1 MRVPAQPWSR
11 PGFAVLDDAL
21 EGGFRSGELVLL
33 GGPQGL
39 GKTTMVMQMIR
50 NVVRGGGSAV
60 IFSYEHEAHT
70 LLERLLSLEASLV
83 EGPDAARLPAIRGA
97 FEKTGPAGLTL
108 DDRLAH
114 LRGVPEGLRTLR
126 TYAGRLHIHESTG
139 STTDL
144 EEIRRTVSML
154 QTDDAPPP
162 LVVVDYLQKVPVPNG
177 PAIEEERVT
186 LVVERLKDLTLDL
199 GVPILAIVAADKASL
214 VSGKRMRVHDL
225 RGSSALAYEADVVL
239 ILNDKYDVVAR
250 HHLVYDL
257 GNAER
262 YKQWVDHDDREEPAR
277 CRRGRARVPQAVR
290 RGTVRGVRTVRRRAA
305 HRGARLHRM
314 MRPASHGRSA
324 GSARSSSVSCIRR
337 RSPESWGTRP
347 GTAEVSEA
355 YPR

>member
-1 MRVPAQPWSR
+1 MTTAITGSDGRLSSVADLLARTDDAIQRGARPGAAVVPS
-11 PGFAVLDDAL
+11 GFAVLDDAL

-39 GKTTMVMQMIR
+39 GKTTMAMQMIR

-83 EGPDAARLPAIRGA
+83 AGPDAARLPAIRGA
-97 FEKTGPAGLTL
+97 FEKTGPAGHSL
-108 DDRLAH
+108 DDRIAH
-114 LRGVPEGLRTLR
+114 LRGVPEGLQTLR

-139 STTDL
+139 ATTDL
-144 EEIRRTVSML
+144 DEIRRTVSML

-262 YKQWVDHDDREEPAR
+262 YKQWVIMTIEKNRHGVDGVELEFRKQFAEGRFEASGQYVVEQLIEE
-277 CRRGRARVPQAVR
+277 RVF
-290 RGTVRGVRTVRRRAA
+290 T
-305 HRGARLHRM
+305 
-314 MRPASHGRSA
+314 
-324 GSARSSSVSCIRR
+324 
-337 RSPESWGTRP
+337 E
-347 GTAEVSEA
+347 
-355 YPR
+355 

>member
-1 MRVPAQPWSR
+1 MTTAITGSDGRLSSVADLLARTDDAIQRGARPGAAVVPS
-11 PGFAVLDDAL
+11 GFAVLDDAL

-83 EGPDAARLPAIRGA
+83 AGPDAARLPAIRGA
-97 FEKTGPAGLTL
+97 FEKTGPAGHSL
-108 DDRLAH
+108 DDRIAH
-114 LRGVPEGLRTLR
+114 LRGVPEGLQTLR

-139 STTDL
+139 ATTDL
-144 EEIRRTVSML
+144 DEIRRTVSML

-214 VSGKRMRVHDL
+214 VAGKRMRVHDL

-262 YKQWVDHDDREEPAR
+262 YKQWVIMTIEKNRHGVDGVELEFRKQFAEGRFEASGQYVVEQLIEE
-277 CRRGRARVPQAVR
+277 RVF
-290 RGTVRGVRTVRRRAA
+290 T
-305 HRGARLHRM
+305 
-314 MRPASHGRSA
+314 
-324 GSARSSSVSCIRR
+324 
-337 RSPESWGTRP
+337 E
-347 GTAEVSEA
+347 
-355 YPR
+355 

>member
-1 MRVPAQPWSR
+1 MTTAITGSDGRLSSVADLLARTDDAIQRGAR
-11 PGFAVLDDAL
+11 PGAAVIPSGFAVLDDAL

-97 FEKTGPAGLTL
+97 FEKTGPAGHSL

-114 LRGVPEGLRTLR
+114 LRGVPEGLQTLR

-139 STTDL
+139 ATTDL

-199 GVPILAIVAADKASL
+199 GVPILAIVAADNASL

-262 YKQWVDHDDREEPAR
+262 YKQWVIMTIEKNRHGVDGVELEFRKQFAEGRFEASGQYVVEQLIEE
-277 CRRGRARVPQAVR
+277 RVF
-290 RGTVRGVRTVRRRAA
+290 T
-305 HRGARLHRM
+305 
-314 MRPASHGRSA
+314 
-324 GSARSSSVSCIRR
+324 
-337 RSPESWGTRP
+337 E
-347 GTAEVSEA
+347 
-355 YPR
+355 

>member
-1 MRVPAQPWSR
+1 MTTAITGSDGRLSSVADLLARTDDAIQRGARPGAAVVPS
-11 PGFAVLDDAL
+11 GFAVLDDAL

-83 EGPDAARLPAIRGA
+83 AGPDAARLPAIRGA
-97 FEKTGPAGLTL
+97 FEKTGPAGHSL
-108 DDRLAH
+108 DDRIAH
-114 LRGVPEGLRTLR
+114 LRGVPEGLQTLR

-139 STTDL
+139 ATTDL
-144 EEIRRTVSML
+144 DEIRRTVSML

-262 YKQWVDHDDREEPAR
+262 YKQWVIMTIEKNRHGVDGVELEFRKQFAEGRFEASGQYVVEQLIEE
-277 CRRGRARVPQAVR
+277 RVF
-290 RGTVRGVRTVRRRAA
+290 T
-305 HRGARLHRM
+305 
-314 MRPASHGRSA
+314 
-324 GSARSSSVSCIRR
+324 
-337 RSPESWGTRP
+337 E
-347 GTAEVSEA
+347 
-355 YPR
+355 

>member
-1 MRVPAQPWSR
+1 MTTAITGSDGRLSSVADLLARTDNAIQRGMR
-11 PGFAVLDDAL
+11 PGAAVVPSGFSVLDGAL

-39 GKTTMVMQMIR
+39 GKTTMVMQMVR
-50 NVVRGGGSAV
+50 NVVRAGGSAV
-60 IFSYEHEAHT
+60 VFSFEHEGHT

-83 EGPDAARLPAIRGA
+83 TGPEAARLPAIRGA
-97 FEKTGPAGLTL
+97 FEKVGPSGQTL
-108 DDRLAH
+108 EDRIAH
-114 LRGVPEGLRTLR
+114 LRGVPAGLQAIR

-139 STTDL
+139 ATTDL
-144 EEIRRTVSML
+144 HEIGRTVASL
-154 QTDDAPPP
+154 QTEDGTPP

-177 PAIEEERVT
+177 PAVEEERVT
-186 LVVERLKDLTLDL
+186 LVVERLKDLTLNL

-262 YKQWVDHDDREEPAR
+262 YKQWVVMTIEKNRHGVDGVELEFRKQFAEGRFEASGKYVVEQLIEE
-277 CRRGRARVPQAVR
+277 RVF
-290 RGTVRGVRTVRRRAA
+290 T
-305 HRGARLHRM
+305 
-314 MRPASHGRSA
+314 
-324 GSARSSSVSCIRR
+324 
-337 RSPESWGTRP
+337 E
-347 GTAEVSEA
+347 
-355 YPR
+355 

>member
-1 MRVPAQPWSR
+1 MTTAITGSDGRLSSVADLLARTDDAIQRGAR
-11 PGFAVLDDAL
+11 PGAAVVPSGVAVLADAR

-83 EGPDAARLPAIRGA
+83 AGPDAARLPALRGA
-97 FEKTGPAGLTL
+97 FEKTGPAGHSL
-108 DDRLAH
+108 DDRIAH
-114 LRGVPEGLRTLR
+114 LRGVPEGLQTLR

-139 STTDL
+139 ATTDL
-144 EEIRRTVSML
+144 DEIRRTVSML

-262 YKQWVDHDDREEPAR
+262 YKQWVIMTIEKNRHGVDGVELEFRKQFAEGRFEASGQYVVEQLIEE
-277 CRRGRARVPQAVR
+277 RVF
-290 RGTVRGVRTVRRRAA
+290 T
-305 HRGARLHRM
+305 
-314 MRPASHGRSA
+314 
-324 GSARSSSVSCIRR
+324 
-337 RSPESWGTRP
+337 E
-347 GTAEVSEA
+347 
-355 YPR
+355 

>member
-1 MRVPAQPWSR
+1 MTTAITGSDGRLSSVADLLARTDDAIQRGARPGAAVVPS
-11 PGFAVLDDAL
+11 GFAVLDDAL

-97 FEKTGPAGLTL
+97 FEKTGPAGHSL

-114 LRGVPEGLRTLR
+114 LRGVPEGLQTLR

-186 LVVERLKDLTLDL
+186 FVVERLKDLTLDL

-262 YKQWVDHDDREEPAR
+262 YKQWVIMTIEKNRHGVDGVELEFRKQFAEGRFEASGQYVVEQLIEE
-277 CRRGRARVPQAVR
+277 RVF
-290 RGTVRGVRTVRRRAA
+290 T
-305 HRGARLHRM
+305 
-314 MRPASHGRSA
+314 
-324 GSARSSSVSCIRR
+324 
-337 RSPESWGTRP
+337 E
-347 GTAEVSEA
+347 
-355 YPR
+355 

>member
-1 MRVPAQPWSR
+1 MTTAITGSDGRLCSVADLLARTDDAIQRGAR
-11 PGFAVLDDAL
+11 PGAAVVASGFAVLDDAL

-50 NVVRGGGSAV
+50 NVVRAGGSAV
-60 IFSYEHEAHT
+60 IFSFEHEAHT

-83 EGPDAARLPAIRGA
+83 AGPDAARLPAIRGA
-97 FEKTGPAGLTL
+97 FEKAGPPGHTL
-108 DDRLAH
+108 EDRLAY
-114 LRGVPEGLRTLR
+114 LRGVPEGLQTLR

-139 STTDL
+139 ATTDL

-154 QTDDAPPP
+154 QTEGGMPP

-186 LVVERLKDLTLDL
+186 LVVERLKDLTLAL

-262 YKQWVDHDDREEPAR
+262 YKQWVVMTIEKNRHGVDGVELEFRKAFAEGRFDASGQYVVEQLIEE
-277 CRRGRARVPQAVR
+277 RVF
-290 RGTVRGVRTVRRRAA
+290 T
-305 HRGARLHRM
+305 
-314 MRPASHGRSA
+314 
-324 GSARSSSVSCIRR
+324 
-337 RSPESWGTRP
+337 E
-347 GTAEVSEA
+347 
-355 YPR
+355 

>member
-1 MRVPAQPWSR
+1 MTTAITGSDGRLSSVADLLARTDDAIQRGARPGAAVVPS
-11 PGFAVLDDAL
+11 GFAVLDDAL

-83 EGPDAARLPAIRGA
+83 AGPDAARLPAIRGA
-97 FEKTGPAGLTL
+97 FEKTGPAGHSL
-108 DDRLAH
+108 DDRIAH
-114 LRGVPEGLRTLR
+114 LRGVPEGLQTLR

-139 STTDL
+139 ATTDL
-144 EEIRRTVSML
+144 DEIRRTVSML

-262 YKQWVDHDDREEPAR
+262 YKQWVVMTIEKNRHGVDGVELEFRKQFAEGRFEASGQYVVEQLIEE
-277 CRRGRARVPQAVR
+277 RVF
-290 RGTVRGVRTVRRRAA
+290 T
-305 HRGARLHRM
+305 
-314 MRPASHGRSA
+314 
-324 GSARSSSVSCIRR
+324 
-337 RSPESWGTRP
+337 E
-347 GTAEVSEA
+347 
-355 YPR
+355 

>member
-1 MRVPAQPWSR
+1 MTTAITGSDGRLSSVADLLARTDDAIQRGARPGAAVVPS
-11 PGFAVLDDAL
+11 GFAVLDDAL

-83 EGPDAARLPAIRGA
+83 AGPDAARLPAIRGA
-97 FEKTGPAGLTL
+97 FEKTGPAGHSL
-108 DDRLAH
+108 DDRIAH
-114 LRGVPEGLRTLR
+114 LRGVPEGLQTLR

-139 STTDL
+139 ATTDL

-262 YKQWVDHDDREEPAR
+262 YKQWVIMTIEKNRHGVDGVELEFRKQFAEGRFEASGQYVVEQLIEE
-277 CRRGRARVPQAVR
+277 RVF
-290 RGTVRGVRTVRRRAA
+290 T
-305 HRGARLHRM
+305 
-314 MRPASHGRSA
+314 
-324 GSARSSSVSCIRR
+324 
-337 RSPESWGTRP
+337 E
-347 GTAEVSEA
+347 
-355 YPR
+355 

>member
-1 MRVPAQPWSR
+1 MTTAITGSDGRLSSVADLLARTDDAIQRGARPGAAVVPS
-11 PGFAVLDDAL
+11 GFAVLDDAL

-83 EGPDAARLPAIRGA
+83 AGPDAARLPAIRGA
-97 FEKTGPAGLTL
+97 FEKAGPPGHTL
-108 DDRLAH
+108 EDRLAH
-114 LRGVPEGLRTLR
+114 LRGAPEGLQTLR
-126 TYAGRLHIHESTG
+126 RYAGRLHIHESTG
-139 STTDL
+139 ATTDL
-144 EEIRRTVSML
+144 EEIRRTVSTL
-154 QTDDAPPP
+154 QTDDGLPP

-177 PAIEEERVT
+177 PPVEEERVT

-262 YKQWVDHDDREEPAR
+262 YKQWVVMTIEKNRHGVDGVELEFRKQFAEGRFEASGQYVVEQLIEE
-277 CRRGRARVPQAVR
+277 RVF
-290 RGTVRGVRTVRRRAA
+290 T
-305 HRGARLHRM
+305 
-314 MRPASHGRSA
+314 
-324 GSARSSSVSCIRR
+324 
-337 RSPESWGTRP
+337 E
-347 GTAEVSEA
+347 
-355 YPR
+355 

>member
-1 MRVPAQPWSR
+1 MTTAITGSDGRLSSVADLLARTDDAIQRGARPGAAVVPS
-11 PGFAVLDDAL
+11 GFAVLDDAL

-39 GKTTMVMQMIR
+39 GKTTMAMQMIR

-83 EGPDAARLPAIRGA
+83 AGPDAARLPAIRGA
-97 FEKTGPAGLTL
+97 FEKAGPPGHTL
-108 DDRLAH
+108 EDRLAH
-114 LRGVPEGLRTLR
+114 LRGVPEGLQTLR

-139 STTDL
+139 ATTDL

-154 QTDDAPPP
+154 QTDDGLPP

-262 YKQWVDHDDREEPAR
+262 YKQWVVMTIEKNRHGVDGVELEFRKQFAEGRFEASGQYVVEQLIEE
-277 CRRGRARVPQAVR
+277 RVF
-290 RGTVRGVRTVRRRAA
+290 TD
-305 HRGARLHRM
+305 
-314 MRPASHGRSA
+314 
-324 GSARSSSVSCIRR
+324 
-337 RSPESWGTRP
+337 
-347 GTAEVSEA
+347 
-355 YPR
+355 